1 MIRSVTGLITHTV
14 KQRLKLYIYTRSMLL
29 TFKVSEGAVVPPVV
43 AEAAEE
49 AAVLFS
55 HDEAL

>member
-1 MIRSVTGLITHTV
+1 
-14 KQRLKLYIYTRSMLL
+14 MLL

-55 HDEAL
+55 HDEALWDTFG